1 MAASPSLF
9 GALAMRKV
17 LLAFPLLAAMP
28 LMAQSAPSMP
38 GIKDATRVAAGS
50 YAADPSHTLIGW
62 RVDHFGFNDYF
73 GIFGDVTGSLQLD
86 PANPA
91 AAKVDVTIPVGKV
104 TTASAGL
111 TEHLLRAG
119 KDGGK
124 PDFFG
129 PAPADARFVSTAVKV
144 DGTKAVIDGNLTLN
158 GVTKPV
164 SLNAEFS
171 GAGNNPFNK
180 KATVGFHATT
190 TIKRSDFGI
199 VYAVPLVSD
208 AVELDISVAF
218 EKAG

>member
-1 MAASPSLF
+1 
-9 GALAMRKV
+9 MRNF
-17 LLAFPLLAAMP
+17 LLAIPLLAAMP
-28 LMAQSAPSMP
+28 LMAQSAPPMP
-38 GIKDATRVAAGS
+38 GIKDASRVAAGS
-50 YAADPSHTLIGW
+50 YVTDPSHTLIGW

-104 TTASAGL
+104 MTASAGL

-129 PAPADARFVSTAVKV
+129 PAPADARFVSTSVTV
-144 DGTKAVIDGNLTLN
+144 EGMKAVIDGNLTLN
-158 GVTKPV
+158 GVTRPV

-171 GAGNNPFNK
+171 GAGDNPFNK

-199 VYAVPLVSD
+199 NYAVPFVSD